1 MAVAVAT
8 AHRLPSTARS
18 VSALQIHPLGDR
30 AILLDFGSAIDEP
43 TRLLVRAAF
52 ERLSS
57 ESLAG
62 VVDIVPGFASIAVH
76 YDPARIARTGSMMPN
91 AAITAAVESV
101 LRNAVAMPAGES
113 RQIEIPVCYDPSLA
127 PDIEEVAKHTG
138 LTSDRVV
145 ELHAAP
151 EYVVHMIGFLPGFP
165 YLGGLDPRLTTPR
178 RATPRTRVAAGS
190 VGIGGSQTGV
200 YTIDSPGGWQLI
212 GNTPTRLFSVERDPP
227 VMLRIGDR
235 VRFRPITIEEH
246 RAMAIV

>member
-1 MAVAVAT
+1 M
-8 AHRLPSTARS
+8 R
-18 VSALQIHPLGDR
+18 IHPLGDR
-30 AILLDFGSAIDEP
+30 AILVEFGSAIDEP
-43 TRLLVRAAF
+43 TRVLVQASF
-52 ERLSS
+52 EQLSS
-57 ESLAG
+57 QSLAG

-76 YDPARIARTGSMMPN
+76 YDPARIARTGGVTPN

-101 LRNAVAMPAGES
+101 LRNTVAMPAGDS
-113 RQIEIPVCYDPSLA
+113 RLIEIPVCYDSSLA

-145 ELHAAP
+145 KLHAAP

-178 RATPRTRVAAGS
+178 RSTPRTRVPAGS
-190 VGIGGSQTGV
+190 VGIGGGQTGV

-212 GNTPTRLFSVERDPP
+212 GQTAKRLFDVERDPP

-235 VRFRPITIEEH
+235 VRFRPITIDEH